1 MTDTTDRETARRLL
15 ETLAEGCDDFLGACS
30 DCTDMRVAAIAAALA
45 AARAEGIA
53 STFEQ
58 RAADLNDLER
68 CVRDEERELA
78 ARVAEQWTVE
88 KGDAGEGRGER
99 FVRRA
104 VATLVAAAI
113 RAGGTS

>member
-1 MTDTTDRETARRLL
+1 MTATARDQETAERLVHD
-15 ETLAEGCDDFLGACS
+15 TVTVHISHGFNGAV
-30 DCTDMRVAAIAAALA
+30 DAIAAALA